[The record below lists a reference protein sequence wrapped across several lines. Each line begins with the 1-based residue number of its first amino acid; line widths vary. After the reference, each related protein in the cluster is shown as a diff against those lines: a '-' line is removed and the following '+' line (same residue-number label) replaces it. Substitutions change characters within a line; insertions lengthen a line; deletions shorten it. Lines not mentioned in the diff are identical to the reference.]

1 MPLNQ
6 PIQKRYHSISEV
18 AKMLDVNPSLL
29 RFWEKQFKQIQ
40 PKTNARGKR
49 AYRQEDIDVIRRI
62 YDLVKVQGLTL
73 EGARKAMSAR
83 KGRRKSAVPR
93 RLLRPKRPLWC
104 RRLRS
109 TLRKRPSAR
118 RPCPDSRRFGSGCL
132 RRAPSSSREVVL
144 HVVFDS
150 RFQRPERHVATVVPQ
165 FGEVGFGEVL
175 VGVPDVLRGVDE

>member
-6 PIQKRYHSISEV
+6 PFQKRYHSISEV

-73 EGARKAMSAR
+73 EGARKALTAR
-83 KGRRKSAVPR
+83 KGEAKARGAQAASAAQTATGVATPSVNPKEVAKR
-93 RLLRPKRPLWC
+93 EEAVARLKKVRQRLLEARAVV
-104 RRLRS
+104 RS
-109 TLRKRPSAR
+109 
-118 RPCPDSRRFGSGCL
+118 
-132 RRAPSSSREVVL
+132 
-144 HVVFDS
+144 
-150 RFQRPERHVATVVPQ
+150 
-165 FGEVGFGEVL
+165 
-175 VGVPDVLRGVDE
+175 

>member
-73 EGARKAMSAR
+73 EGARKALTAR
-83 KGRRKSAVPR
+83 KGEAKERGAQAASAAQTANEAAIPEVNPLEVANR
-93 RLLRPKRPLWC
+93 EAAVARLKKVRQRLLEARAVV
-104 RRLRS
+104 RS
-109 TLRKRPSAR
+109 
-118 RPCPDSRRFGSGCL
+118 
-132 RRAPSSSREVVL
+132 
-144 HVVFDS
+144 
-150 RFQRPERHVATVVPQ
+150 
-165 FGEVGFGEVL
+165 
-175 VGVPDVLRGVDE
+175 

>member
-73 EGARKAMSAR
+73 EGARKALTAR
-83 KGRRKSAVPR
+83 KGEAKERGAQAASAAQTANEAAIPAVNPLEVANR
-93 RLLRPKRPLWC
+93 EAAVARLKKVRQRLLEARAVV
-104 RRLRS
+104 RS
-109 TLRKRPSAR
+109 
-118 RPCPDSRRFGSGCL
+118 
-132 RRAPSSSREVVL
+132 
-144 HVVFDS
+144 
-150 RFQRPERHVATVVPQ
+150 
-165 FGEVGFGEVL
+165 
-175 VGVPDVLRGVDE
+175 